1 MKKFILLM
9 FLISFSS
16 VSFAATIQKLAP
28 ATCTTKLKV
37 GTVYDFKDKN
47 GVAFKATIAR
57 VDHDGNVILKNAA
70 GKTGS
75 VNITNCEGPGPAGI
89 YIGNGWII
97 WLGKLLN
104 LIF

>member
-1 MKKFILLM
+1 MKKIILIM

-28 ATCTTKLKV
+28 ATCAAKLKV
-37 GTVYDFKDKN
+37 GTTYNFKDKN
-47 GVAFKATIAR
+47 GVAFKSTIAR
-57 VDHDGNVILKNAA
+57 VDHDGNVILKNAV

-75 VNITNCEGPGPAGI
+75 VNITNCEGPAGI
-89 YIGNGWII
+89 VVGGNGWII
-97 WLGKLLN
+97 WIGKLLG